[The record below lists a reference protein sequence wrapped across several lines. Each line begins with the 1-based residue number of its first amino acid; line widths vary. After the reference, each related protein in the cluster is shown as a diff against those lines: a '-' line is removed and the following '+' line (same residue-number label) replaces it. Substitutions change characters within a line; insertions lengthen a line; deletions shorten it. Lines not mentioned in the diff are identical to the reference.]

1 MNLSAIESTLTAE
14 AANVDSERPSS
25 GRLHLSKGIG
35 LAPCWCCHSR
45 GIRSR
50 QAARLCLLRPQ
61 DGVNLVFSGV
71 PMARADKNP
80 QPRKGPSTRKDGLN
94 RVPELSRRPIWA
106 EVSLS
111 ALAENFQAI
120 RRFVNPLSEKRKT
133 PRKILSIVKGNG
145 YGHGGPQ
152 VAKALEEAGS
162 DWFGVTCTDEGVGV
176 REAGVRKPVLVL
188 TSFWPGEET
197 QLLEHDLTA
206 VVIRCEQLEQLDRAA
221 AGFFTRTSSSHW
233 TSGRRRSSGRFAE
246 HKKIPFHLKVD
257 SGMNRLGIAPG
268 DVECFARQL
277 DKCKHLELGGV
288 FTHFASSEVLTNT
301 RTGEQTRQ
309 QEGRFHAA
317 IDRLRALGIDP
328 GIIHLANSAAIVT
341 RPETWAD
348 MVRPGAI
355 LYGYHPG
362 YDPVE
367 QRPEIEARLRL
378 KVVMSLRTRIISVR
392 DIPAGAGVGYNEK
405 FIATRPSRIAVLAA
419 GYGDGIHRS
428 LGNKGSVL
436 MRGQLAPIVGIIS
449 MDVTM
454 IDVTDV
460 LGATV
465 GDVVTIHGTDGERIH
480 PANVIARSIG
490 TVTSDLLCA
499 VSQRVPRY
507 YLP

>member
-1 MNLSAIESTLTAE
+1 M
-14 AANVDSERPSS
+14 
-25 GRLHLSKGIG
+25 SKREK
-35 LAPCWCCHSR
+35 P
-45 GIRSR
+45 
-50 QAARLCLLRPQ
+50 
-61 DGVNLVFSGV
+61 
-71 PMARADKNP
+71 RADKNP
-80 QPRKGPSTRKDGLN
+80 HNMHS
-94 RVPELSRRPIWA
+94 RPIWA

-111 ALAENFQAI
+111 ALAENFHAI
-120 RRFVNPLSEKRKT
+120 RKFVNPPSEKRKT
-133 PRKILSIVKGNG
+133 PRRILSIVKGNG

-152 VAKALEEAGS
+152 VAKALEKAGS
-162 DWFGVTCTDEGVGV
+162 DWFGVTCTDEGVAV

-188 TSFWPGEET
+188 TSFWPGEEAR
-197 QLLEHDLTA
+197 LLEHNLTA
-206 VVIRCEQLEQLDRAA
+206 VIIRCEQLQQLDRAA
-221 AGFFTRTSSSHW
+221 ALSTRKK
-233 TSGRRRSSGRFAE
+233 GR
-246 HKKIPFHLKVD
+246 KKVSFHLKVD

-277 DKCKHLELGGV
+277 AKCKHLELGGV

-301 RTGEQTRQ
+301 RTGEQTHQ
-309 QEGRFHAA
+309 QEERFYAA
-317 IDRLRALGIDP
+317 LDNLRSLGIDP
-328 GIIHLANSAAIVT
+328 GIVHLANSAAIAT

-367 QRPEIEARLRL
+367 KRPEIELRL
-378 KVVMSLRTRIISVR
+378 PLKPVMSLRTRIISVR

-436 MRGQLAPIVGIIS
+436 VRGQLAPIVGIIS

-454 IDVTDV
+454 IDVTDIPEA
-460 LGATV
+460 GV
-465 GDVVTIHGTDGERIH
+465 GEVVTIHGTDGDHVH

-499 VSQRVPRY
+499 VSQRVPRF
-507 YLP
+507 YLR